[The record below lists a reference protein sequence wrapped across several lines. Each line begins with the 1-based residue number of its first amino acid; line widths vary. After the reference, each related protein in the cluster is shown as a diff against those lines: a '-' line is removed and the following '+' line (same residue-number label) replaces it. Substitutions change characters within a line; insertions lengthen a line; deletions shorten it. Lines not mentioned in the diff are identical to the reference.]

1 MSAARRS
8 SILKAF
14 LLGVACGAVGIAL
27 STPVTAQQRQAGG
40 GDNGAQGGA
49 GQGGAGQGG
58 AKADVPS
65 RLVDRD
71 PFDRLVLD
79 GANQNAVI
87 EVFPI
92 PEMRGGAKL
101 DRTRPLRVRL
111 ISRPTQL
118 YELNWSAVARI
129 ETHEEILVAEAEK
142 LTTEKRF
149 EEAFEYLDAIH
160 RRDPKYPGLRK
171 AVEVY
176 LYLNAGHYFGK
187 ERYPEALSLLEELFR
202 LNPSYKHAN
211 QTADLASAIA
221 RLIDQIMT
229 RYMAKEDYVNARNML
244 IRVTNTYGDKQQATV
259 EKWTKQLSDMAA
271 GYRDKAR
278 QLAKDQRYREALPEL
293 ANMTR
298 VWPRVEG
305 GEALVKE
312 ISERYP
318 LVVVG
323 VQQRAIR
330 RDAELM
336 DDWAA
341 RRTGR
346 LVRRR
351 LCEFVGKGPEGG
363 RYESPLGNLEFS
375 DDGRQITFSLR
386 AIENADELTV
396 NGYSIARRLAALADP
411 NDPGYSPAWGSIVA
425 GIAVQDVN
433 QVRIDLRR
441 PHALPPSLLQTT
453 LDGPARDSTA
463 AAGAVGQ
470 GASGQVASG
479 QVKTANGPAANG
491 AGLPSPDSISAG
503 PYVPAEQTA
512 VENRFLANRQYA
524 FYQARQPKE
533 LVEKLIEKPD
543 RAINALKRGEIDIY
557 DRIFPADVYRLRND
571 SSIALGQYAVPTL
584 HVLVPNYAKPYP
596 ANKIFRR
603 ALLYA
608 LNREGILRSE
618 LLGGGSLPGCAA
630 ISGPFPAGT
639 GASDPL
645 AYGYD
650 ERIGPR
656 AYDPRLGL
664 TLVKLAATEL
674 ANQAKKANQPEPKLE
689 TIVIGYP
696 PTEVA
701 RIAIQAIGMQLE
713 VIKLKV
719 ELRELPPDKLS
730 DQDGGCDF
738 VYRELAVN
746 EPLADA
752 PKLLGV
758 KGLFS
763 ESSPYVGLAL
773 RRLEA
778 TGNWQ
783 DASLALKDLHRITY
797 DDVTVLPLWQL
808 AEYYA
813 YRKWLRGVGD
823 QIVTLYQNVE
833 NWQIAPRIGTD

>member
-1 MSAARRS
+1 MSAARP
-8 SILKAF
+8 LTKWLAVALAAGCWAACLNLATTAF
-14 LLGVACGAVGIAL
+14 
-27 STPVTAQQRQAGG
+27 AQQRQSGG
-40 GDNGAQGGA
+40 GAAAAQGGT
-49 GQGGAGQGG
+49 GQGGTGQGG
-58 AKADVPS
+58 AKAEVPS

-92 PEMRGGAKL
+92 PELRGGAKL

-118 YELNWSAVARI
+118 YELNWSAVARV
-129 ETHEEILVAEAEK
+129 ESHEEILVVEAEK
-142 LTTEKRF
+142 LTAEKRF

-160 RRDPKYPGLRK
+160 RRDPRYPGLRK

-176 LYLNAGHYFGK
+176 LYLNAGHYFAK

-202 LNPSYKHAN
+202 LNPNYKHAN

-278 QLAKDQRYREALPEL
+278 QFSQEQRFREALPEL

-305 GEALVKE
+305 GDALVKE
-312 ISERYP
+312 VSERYP
-318 LVVVG
+318 LVLVG
-323 VQQRAIR
+323 VQQRAVR

-346 LVRRR
+346 LVQRR

-363 RYESPLGNLEFS
+363 RYESPLGNLEYS

-386 AIENADELTV
+386 AIENAEESTL
-396 NGYSIARRLAALADP
+396 NGYSVARRLAALANPSDP
-411 NDPGYSPAWGSIVA
+411 SYSPAWGSIVA

-441 PHALPPSLLQTT
+441 PHALPPSLLQTS
-453 LDGPARDSTA
+453 LDGPPQIP
-463 AAGAVGQ
+463 AVSGT
-470 GASGQVASG
+470 ASGGANNSSGNNSPVNNSPVNKGGVA
-479 QVKTANGPAANG
+479 V
-491 AGLPSPDSISAG
+491 DSLSAG
-503 PYVPAEQTA
+503 PYFPAEQSA
-512 VENRFLANRQYA
+512 AENRFLANRQYA

-543 RAINALKRGEIDIY
+543 KAINALKRGEIDIY

-571 SSIALGQYAVPTL
+571 STIALGQYAVPTL
-584 HVLVPNYAKPYP
+584 HVLVPNYAKPFP

-608 LNREGILRSE
+608 LNREGIMRSE
-618 LLGGGSLPGCAA
+618 LLGGGSLPGCVA

-645 AYGYD
+645 AYAYD
-650 ERIGPR
+650 ERITPR

-689 TIVIGYP
+689 TIVIGFP

-719 ELRELPPDKLS
+719 ELKELPPDKLS
-730 DQDGGCDF
+730 DPDGVCDF
-738 VYRELAVN
+738 VYRELAVY

-758 KGLFS
+758 KGLFA

-773 RRLEA
+773 RRLES

-833 NWQIAPRIGTD
+833 NWQIAPRMGTD